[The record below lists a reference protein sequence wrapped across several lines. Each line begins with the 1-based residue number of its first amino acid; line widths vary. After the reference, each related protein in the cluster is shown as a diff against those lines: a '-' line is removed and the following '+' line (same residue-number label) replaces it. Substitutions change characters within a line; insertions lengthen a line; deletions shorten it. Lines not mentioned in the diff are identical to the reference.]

1 MKTRLLLLALPGALA
16 LGLIASAQSVH
27 HAAQPEKTVKSAQPL
42 TKPSQPDPPAV
53 PAPRARKPSQPG
65 APVAGI
71 PPALFPPGEAVGYC
85 TSTPNST
92 GARAMVGCANN
103 FSVCQNQMCLSVF
116 DVPAD
121 VTGLFFYGGKPTQVP
136 MANGFLCVSPFH
148 PGLYRLP
155 TVKTDIYNSAHL
167 QLDFPTLPAAGK
179 IKAGST
185 WYFQFWFRDPLAG
198 GAGSNFSDGVKITFC
213 P

>member
-27 HAAQPEKTVKSAQPL
+27 HAAQPDKTAKSAHLSP
-42 TKPSQPDPPAV
+42 
-53 PAPRARKPSQPG
+53 KPSQPG
-65 APVAGI
+65 VPVARI
-71 PPALFPPGEAVGYC
+71 TPTLYPPGEAVGYC

-92 GARAMVGCANN
+92 GARAMIGCANN

-167 QLDFPTLPAAGK
+167 QLDFTTLPAAGK

-185 WYFQFWFRDPLAG
+185 WYFQFWFRDAAAG